1 VCYLAAPNQALFCIS
16 WMENR
21 FLAEIRQTKRL
32 FFHECLFVLSQA
44 SKIVHEVKDKWN
56 VYRK

>member
-1 VCYLAAPNQALFCIS
+1 
-16 WMENR
+16 MENS
-21 FLAEIRQTKRL
+21 FFVEIRQMKRL
-32 FFHECLFVLSQA
+32 FFHECLFVSSQA